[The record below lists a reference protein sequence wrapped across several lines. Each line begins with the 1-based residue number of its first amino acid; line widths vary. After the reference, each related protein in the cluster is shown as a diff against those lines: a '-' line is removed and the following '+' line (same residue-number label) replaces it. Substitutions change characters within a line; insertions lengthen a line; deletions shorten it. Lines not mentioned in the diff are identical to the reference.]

1 MGNRCVITTPKRE
14 LGVYFHWNGGRDS
27 VEPLLA
33 YCKLKGYRTPETDDY
48 GWARLCQVAGNC
60 FGGTDSL
67 GINTYNNLDTD
78 NGDNGVYI
86 IENWV
91 IVDRLFC
98 QYEQQ
103 EYDFLE
109 MLIIINSNQPKA
121 EQLSIEKLCEYAK
134 EHKGYN
140 TDKIKKVLLR
150 CADECDKT
158 EEDTK
163 DELLNNI
170 NNLVEEKPKSIKSA
184 TLKTTLPV
192 NARLKSLLH
201 QIAIKYGVKLVIESE
216 ENFNVGLIFKT
227 EFATVFFHFEGERAK
242 EAFDTADKSIK
253 DYIAKFRDE

>member
-1 MGNRCVITTPKRE
+1 MGNRCVITTPKRK

-33 YCKLKGYRTPETDDY
+33 YCKLKEYRTPETDNY
-48 GWARLCQVAGNC
+48 GWARLCQVAGNF
-60 FGGTDSL
+60 FGGTNSL
-67 GINTYNNLDTD
+67 GIDKYDNLDTD

-86 IENWV
+86 IENWE

-109 MLIIINSNQPKA
+109 MLIVINSSQPKK

-134 EHKGYN
+134 EHKDYD
-140 TDKIKKVLLR
+140 TTKIKEVLSR
-150 CADECDKT
+150 CVDKCDKT

-184 TLKTTLPV
+184 TLETTLPV

-201 QIAIKYGVKLVIESE
+201 QIAIRYGVKVVIENE
-216 ENFNVGLIFKT
+216 EIFNIGLIFKT

-242 EAFDTADKSIK
+242 EALDAADESIK

>member
-1 MGNRCVITTPKRE
+1 MGNRCVITTPKRK

-33 YCKLKGYRTPETDDY
+33 YCKLKGYRTPETDNY

-60 FGGTDSL
+60 FGGTDCL
-67 GINTYNNLDTD
+67 GIDTYDNLDTD

-109 MLIIINSNQPKA
+109 VLIIINSSQPKQ
-121 EQLSIEKLCEYAK
+121 EQLSIEKLCEYVK
-134 EHKGYN
+134 EHKGYD
-140 TDKIKKVLLR
+140 TDKINEVLLR
-150 CADECDKT
+150 CANECDK
-158 EEDTK
+158 DTK

-170 NNLVEEKPKSIKSA
+170 SN
-184 TLKTTLPV
+184 
-192 NARLKSLLH
+192 
-201 QIAIKYGVKLVIESE
+201 
-216 ENFNVGLIFKT
+216 
-227 EFATVFFHFEGERAK
+227 K
-242 EAFDTADKSIK
+242 E
-253 DYIAKFRDE
+253 